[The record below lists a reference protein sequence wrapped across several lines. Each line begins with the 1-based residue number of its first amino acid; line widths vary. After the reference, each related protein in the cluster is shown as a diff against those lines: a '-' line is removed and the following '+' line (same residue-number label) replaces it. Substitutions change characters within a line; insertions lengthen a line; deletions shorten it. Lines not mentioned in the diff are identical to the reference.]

1 VYFKVLFRIGA
12 DSTFLIN
19 FLRNFVLSDDVYGV
33 NLLRHSHDRW
43 GLVVV
48 HSFFWRRLVVAGDEE
63 VLASQAHLHLV
74 KHTVRSFIGGW
85 LRPERIQIYLA
96 DLNVQLLVF
105 EVTVFQ

>member
-1 VYFKVLFRIGA
+1 M
-12 DSTFLIN
+12 
-19 FLRNFVLSDDVYGV
+19 
-33 NLLRHSHDRW
+33 
-43 GLVVV
+43 
-48 HSFFWRRLVVAGDEE
+48 AGDEE